1 MITLNDFQVLSFDKK
16 CNFITVFGDY
26 LLYRVEGDKKYY
38 LYAMEGFYV
47 EVCYLPKKGKVADI
61 NPFINSSKLDAYA
74 ESVDISDLFLQD

>member
-26 LLYRVEGDKKYY
+26 MLYRVEGEKKYY

-47 EVCYLPKKGKVADI
+47 EVCYLPKKGKVAEI
-61 NPFINSSKLDAYA
+61 TPFIAKSNLDAYA
-74 ESVDISDLFLQD
+74 ESVDISDLFL

>member
-26 LLYRVEGDKKYY
+26 MLYRVEGDKKYY

-47 EVCYLPKKGKVADI
+47 EVCYLPKKGKVAEI
-61 NPFINSSKLDAYA
+61 TPFIENTNLEAYA
-74 ESVDISDLFLQD
+74 DAVDISDLYV